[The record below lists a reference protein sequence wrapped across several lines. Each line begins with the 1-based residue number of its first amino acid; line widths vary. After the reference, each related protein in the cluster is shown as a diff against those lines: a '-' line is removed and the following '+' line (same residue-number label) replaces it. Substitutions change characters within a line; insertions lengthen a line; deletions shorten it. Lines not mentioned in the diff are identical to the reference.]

1 MYIPVPRAHLPT
13 EAPRSGLARHAF
25 RLSTRLLDGFSM
37 DLLLIGG
44 VSGSGKSVALAAL
57 EDSGYYAVS
66 NLPLAQLDG
75 LLTHLKAARIDR
87 VAIALDVKT
96 GSGPTG
102 LPAAIDA
109 ARAEGW
115 TVRFLYLDAKTDT
128 LVKRFSETRR
138 RHPFSS
144 EDRTLTEA
152 IEFERRLFADVRT
165 TGYSFDTSELSAA
178 ALRSWIK
185 DFISVDPSKLTL
197 LFQSFG
203 YKHGVPLDA
212 DLVFD
217 VRCLPNPH
225 FEPAL
230 APLTGR
236 DAPVITYLENH
247 PEVEHMYGDIYHF
260 VASWLPDYA
269 RDNRNYL
276 TVAIGCTGGRHRSV
290 YLAERL
296 AGAFGGRYQVL
307 TRHREL

>member
-1 MYIPVPRAHLPT
+1 
-13 EAPRSGLARHAF
+13 
-25 RLSTRLLDGFSM
+25 M

-66 NLPLAQLDG
+66 NLPLVQLGG
-75 LLTHLKAARIDR
+75 LLAHLKPAGTDR
-87 VAIALDVKT
+87 VAIVLDVKI
-96 GSGPTG
+96 GRG
-102 LPAAIDA
+102 LADLPSAIDS
-109 ARAEGW
+109 ARRDGW
-115 TVRFLYLDAKTDT
+115 TVRFLYLDATTDT

-138 RHPFSS
+138 RHPFSND
-144 EDRTLTEA
+144 ERTLTEA
-152 IEFERRLFADVRT
+152 IEFERALFADLRSL
-165 TGYSFDTSELSAA
+165 GYSFDTSELSAA
-178 ALRSWIK
+178 ALRAWVK

-225 FEPAL
+225 YEPAL
-230 APLTGR
+230 AGLTGR
-236 DAPVITYLENH
+236 DAAVIAYLESH
-247 PEVEHMYGDIYHF
+247 PEVERMYGDIYHF

-276 TVAIGCTGGRHRSV
+276 TVAIGCTGGQHRSV

-296 AGAFGGRYQVL
+296 AGAFAGLYQVL
-307 TRHREL
+307 TRHRQLV

>member
-1 MYIPVPRAHLPT
+1 
-13 EAPRSGLARHAF
+13 
-25 RLSTRLLDGFSM
+25 M

-44 VSGSGKSVALAAL
+44 LSGSGKSVALAAL

-66 NLPLAQLDG
+66 NLPLAQLGG
-75 LLTHLKAARIDR
+75 LLAHLKAARIER
-87 VAIALDVKT
+87 VAVALDVKT
-96 GSGPTG
+96 GSRLTG
-102 LPAAIDA
+102 LPDAIEA

-115 TVRFLYLDAKTDT
+115 AVRFLHLDAKTDT

-138 RHPFSS
+138 RHPFSGD
-144 EDRTLTEA
+144 DRTLTEA
-152 IEFERRLFADVRT
+152 IEFERGLFTDVRAQ
-165 TGYSFDTSELSAA
+165 GYSFDTSEQSAA

-225 FEPAL
+225 YESAL
-230 APLTGR
+230 ATLDGR
-236 DAPVITYLENH
+236 DLAVIAYLESQ
-247 PEVEHMYGDIYHF
+247 PEVERMYRDIYHF

-276 TVAIGCTGGRHRSV
+276 TVAIGCTGGQHRSV

-296 AGAFGGRYQVL
+296 AKAFSGRYQVL
-307 TRHREL
+307 IRHRELSA

>member
-1 MYIPVPRAHLPT
+1 
-13 EAPRSGLARHAF
+13 
-25 RLSTRLLDGFSM
+25 M

-66 NLPLAQLDG
+66 NLPVAQLAGLLAQL
-75 LLTHLKAARIDR
+75 KSARLGR
-87 VAIALDVKT
+87 VAIVLDVKT
-96 GSGPTG
+96 GPGLAG
-102 LPAAIDA
+102 LPAAIEA
-109 ARAEGW
+109 ARKDGW
-115 TVRFLYLDAKTDT
+115 SVRLLYLDAKTDT

-138 RHPFSS
+138 RHPFSGG
-144 EDRTLTEA
+144 ERTLTEA
-152 IEFERRLFADVRT
+152 IEFERALFADVRSL
-165 TGYSFDTSELSAA
+165 GHSVDTSDLATA
-178 ALRSWIK
+178 ALRAWIK
-185 DFISVDPSKLTL
+185 DFISVDPSRLTL

-225 FEPAL
+225 YEPAL
-230 APLTGR
+230 AALSGR
-236 DAPVITYLENH
+236 APAVVGYLERH
-247 PEVEHMYGDIYHF
+247 PEVERMYSDIYHF

-276 TVAIGCTGGRHRSV
+276 TVAIGCTGGQHRSV

-296 AGAFGGRYQVL
+296 AKAFGPRYQVL
-307 TRHREL
+307 TRHRELG

>member
-1 MYIPVPRAHLPT
+1 
-13 EAPRSGLARHAF
+13 
-25 RLSTRLLDGFSM
+25 M

-66 NLPLAQLDG
+66 SLPLPQLAG
-75 LLTHLKAARIDR
+75 LLAYLKTARIDR
-87 VAIALDVKT
+87 VAVALDAKT
-96 GSGPTG
+96 GSRLAG
-102 LPAAIDA
+102 LPDALEA

-115 TVRFLYLDAKTDT
+115 AVRFLYLDAKTET

-138 RHPFSS
+138 RHPFSGD
-144 EDRTLTEA
+144 DRTLTEA
-152 IEFERRLFADVRT
+152 IEFERGLFADVRT
-165 TGYSFDTSELSAA
+165 RGYSVDTSEQSAA
-178 ALRSWIK
+178 ALRAWIK

-225 FEPAL
+225 YEPAL
-230 APLTGR
+230 ATLDGR
-236 DAPVITYLENH
+236 APAVVAYLESQ
-247 PEVEHMYGDIYHF
+247 PEVERMYGDIFHF

-276 TVAIGCTGGRHRSV
+276 TVAIGCTGGQHRSV

-296 AGAFGGRYQVL
+296 ARAFTGRYQVL
-307 TRHREL
+307 TRHRELAG

>member
-1 MYIPVPRAHLPT
+1 
-13 EAPRSGLARHAF
+13 
-25 RLSTRLLDGFSM
+25 M

-66 NLPLAQLDG
+66 NLPVAQLAG
-75 LLTHLKAARIDR
+75 LIEHLKAAKVDR
-87 VAIALDVKT
+87 VAVVLDVKT
-96 GSGPTG
+96 GAG
-102 LPAAIDA
+102 LVGLAPAMAA

-115 TVRFLYLDAKTDT
+115 TVRYLHLDAKTDT

-138 RHPFSS
+138 RHPFSGG
-144 EDRTLTEA
+144 ERTLTEA
-152 IEFERRLFADVRT
+152 IEFERGVLANARAL
-165 TGYSFDTSELSAA
+165 GYSFDTSDLAAA
-178 ALRSWIK
+178 ALRAWIK

-203 YKHGVPLDA
+203 YKQGIPLDA

-225 FEPAL
+225 YEPAL
-230 APLTGR
+230 ATQTGR
-236 DAPVITYLENH
+236 DPAVIAYLEKL
-247 PEVEHMYGDIYHF
+247 PEVDRMYGDIYHF

-276 TVAIGCTGGRHRSV
+276 TVAIGCTGGQHRSV
-290 YLAERL
+290 YLSERL
-296 AGAFGGRYQVL
+296 AKAFGSRYQVL
-307 TRHREL
+307 VRHRELT

>member
-1 MYIPVPRAHLPT
+1 V
-13 EAPRSGLARHAF
+13 
-25 RLSTRLLDGFSM
+25 

-66 NLPLAQLDG
+66 NLPLAQLAG
-75 LLTHLKAARIDR
+75 LLGHLNGARIDR
-87 VAIALDVKT
+87 VAVALDAKT
-96 GSGPTG
+96 GSGLAG
-102 LPAAIDA
+102 LPAAIEA
-109 ARAEGW
+109 ARVEGW

-138 RHPFSS
+138 RHPFSG

-152 IEFERRLFADVRT
+152 IEFEREVFADVRPLA
-165 TGYSFDTSELSAA
+165 YSFDTSDLSAA

-225 FEPAL
+225 YEPAL
-230 APLTGR
+230 ALLTGR
-236 DAPVITYLENH
+236 DSPVVAYLQSY
-247 PEVEHMYGDIYHF
+247 PEVERMYEDIHHF

-276 TVAIGCTGGRHRSV
+276 TVAIGCTGGQHRSV

-296 AGAFGGRYQVL
+296 AKAFAGRHQVL
-307 TRHREL
+307 TRHRELA

>member
-1 MYIPVPRAHLPT
+1 
-13 EAPRSGLARHAF
+13 
-25 RLSTRLLDGFSM
+25 M

-66 NLPLAQLDG
+66 NLPLVQLGG
-75 LLTHLKAARIDR
+75 LLAHLKSAAADR
-87 VAIALDVKT
+87 VAVALDVKT
-96 GSGPTG
+96 GRG
-102 LPAAIDA
+102 LADLPSAIESA
-109 ARAEGW
+109 QREGW

-138 RHPFSS
+138 RHPFSDD
-144 EDRTLTEA
+144 ERTLTEA
-152 IEFERRLFADVRT
+152 IEFERALFADLRSL
-165 TGYSFDTSELSAA
+165 GYSFDTSDLSAA
-178 ALRSWIK
+178 ALRAWVK

-225 FEPAL
+225 YEPAL
-230 APLTGR
+230 AALTGR
-236 DAPVITYLENH
+236 DPAVIAYLESQ
-247 PEVEHMYGDIYHF
+247 PEVERMYGDIYHF

-276 TVAIGCTGGRHRSV
+276 TVAIGCTGGQHRSV
-290 YLAERL
+290 YLVERL
-296 AGAFGGRYQVL
+296 AAAFTGRYQVL
-307 TRHREL
+307 TRHRQLA

>member
-1 MYIPVPRAHLPT
+1 
-13 EAPRSGLARHAF
+13 
-25 RLSTRLLDGFSM
+25 M

-66 NLPLAQLDG
+66 HLPLAQLAS
-75 LLTHLKAARIDR
+75 LLTHLKGARIDR
-87 VAIALDVKT
+87 VAVALDART
-96 GSGPTG
+96 GSGLAG
-102 LPAAIDA
+102 LPAAIEA
-109 ARAEGW
+109 ARVEGW

-138 RHPFSS
+138 RHPFSG

-152 IEFERRLFADVRT
+152 IEFEREVFADVRSLA
-165 TGYSFDTSELSAA
+165 YSFDTSDLSAA

-185 DFISVDPSKLTL
+185 DFISVDPSTLTL

-203 YKHGVPLDA
+203 YKHGIPLDA

-225 FEPAL
+225 YEPAL
-230 APLTGR
+230 AMLTGR
-236 DAPVITYLENH
+236 DSPVVAYLQSH
-247 PEVEHMYGDIYHF
+247 SEVERMYEDIHHF

-276 TVAIGCTGGRHRSV
+276 TVAIGCTGGQHRSV

-296 AGAFGGRYQVL
+296 ARAFAGRHQVL
-307 TRHREL
+307 TRHRELA

>member
-1 MYIPVPRAHLPT
+1 
-13 EAPRSGLARHAF
+13 
-25 RLSTRLLDGFSM
+25 M

-66 NLPLAQLDG
+66 NLPVAQLAGLLAQL
-75 LLTHLKAARIDR
+75 KSARLDR
-87 VAIALDVKT
+87 VAIVLDVKT
-96 GSGPTG
+96 GPGLAG
-102 LPAAIDA
+102 LPAAIEATRTD
-109 ARAEGW
+109 GW
-115 TVRFLYLDAKTDT
+115 SVRLLYLDAKTDT

-138 RHPFSS
+138 RHPFSGG
-144 EDRTLTEA
+144 ERTLTEA
-152 IEFERRLFADVRT
+152 IEFERALFADVRSL
-165 TGYSFDTSELSAA
+165 GHSVDTSDLATA
-178 ALRSWIK
+178 ALRAWIK
-185 DFISVDPSKLTL
+185 DFISVDPSRLTL

-225 FEPAL
+225 YEPTLAAL
-230 APLTGR
+230 SGR
-236 DAPVITYLENH
+236 DPAVVEYLERH
-247 PEVEHMYGDIYHF
+247 PEVERMYSDIYHF

-276 TVAIGCTGGRHRSV
+276 TVAIGCTGGQHRSV

-296 AGAFGGRYQVL
+296 ARAFAPRYQVL
-307 TRHREL
+307 TRHRELG

>member
-1 MYIPVPRAHLPT
+1 
-13 EAPRSGLARHAF
+13 
-25 RLSTRLLDGFSM
+25 M

-44 VSGSGKSVALAAL
+44 VSGSGKSVALTAL

-66 NLPLAQLDG
+66 NLPPAQLGG
-75 LLTHLKAARIDR
+75 LLAHLKAARTDR
-87 VAIALDVKT
+87 VAVVVDFKT
-96 GSGPTG
+96 GRVAD
-102 LPAAIDA
+102 LAPAIEQ
-109 ARAEGW
+109 ARADGW
-115 TVRFLYLDAKTDT
+115 TVRFVYLDARTDT
-128 LVKRFSETRR
+128 LVKRFAETRR

-144 EDRTLTEA
+144 DKRTLTEA
-152 IEFERRLFADVRT
+152 IEHERSLFEDLRSL
-165 TGYSFDTSELSAA
+165 GYSVDTSELSAG
-178 ALRSWIK
+178 ALRSWVK

-225 FEPAL
+225 YEPPL
-230 APLTGR
+230 ASLSGR
-236 DAPVITYLENH
+236 DPKVVAYLEQF
-247 PEVEHMYGDIYHF
+247 PEVERMYTDIYHF

-276 TVAIGCTGGRHRSV
+276 TVAIGCTGGQHRSV

-296 AGAFGGRYQVL
+296 ARAFGGRYQVL
-307 TRHREL
+307 TRHRQLA

>member
-1 MYIPVPRAHLPT
+1 
-13 EAPRSGLARHAF
+13 
-25 RLSTRLLDGFSM
+25 M

-44 VSGSGKSVALAAL
+44 VSGSGKSVALGAL
-57 EDSGYYAVS
+57 EDSGYYAVN
-66 NLPLAQLDG
+66 NLPLPLVAE
-75 LLTHLKAARIDR
+75 TARYLADSGRDR

-96 GSGPTG
+96 TPGLND
-102 LPAAIDA
+102 LPATLAQLRSSA
-109 ARAEGW
+109 GW
-115 TVRFLYLDAKTDT
+115 NVRFLYLDAKTET

-144 EDRTLTEA
+144 DARTLTEA
-152 IEFERRLFADVRT
+152 IEHERGLLADARALGFV
-165 TGYSFDTSELSAA
+165 FDTSELSAA
-178 ALRSWIK
+178 ALRAWIK
-185 DFISVDPSKLTL
+185 DFVSVDASKLTL
-197 LFQSFG
+197 LLESFG

-225 FEPAL
+225 YEPAL
-230 APLTGR
+230 QAQTGR
-236 DAPVITYLENH
+236 DPPVVRFLERF
-247 PEVEHMYGDIYHF
+247 PEVERMYTDIYHF

-296 AGAFGGRYQVL
+296 ARTFSQRYQVL
-307 TRHREL
+307 TRHRELG